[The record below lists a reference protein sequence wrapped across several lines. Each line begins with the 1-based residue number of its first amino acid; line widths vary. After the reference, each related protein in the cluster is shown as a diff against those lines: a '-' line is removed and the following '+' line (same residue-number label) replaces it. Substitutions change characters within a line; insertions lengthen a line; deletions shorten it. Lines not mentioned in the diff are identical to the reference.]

1 MPPSPQQQAAN
12 LRRGVPILAGYLALY
27 FGVGYGFP
35 WLTGEPLIKYTFRS
49 LGLLGGSSSSG
60 SGSGSGVGGGGGG
73 GSDDGRGVDRARLVA
88 GRPTNE
94 GDGAAPR

>member
-12 LRRGVPILAGYLALY
+12 LRRGVPIFAGYLALY

-49 LGLLGGSSSSG
+49 LGLLDGSSGGSGDSGG
-60 SGSGSGVGGGGGG
+60 SGGSNS

-88 GRPTNE
+88 RRPTNE
-94 GDGAAPR
+94 GDGAAR